1 MNNQPVLP
9 DNETLPIAA
18 ARSMAFLTLA
28 MSMGFVA
35 ILFFFFLKDVFHGV
49 MLWGVLLV
57 MLGLAVFSSTI
68 ALQRLMP
75 KIRCPHCAQPF
86 FARVT
91 ALFAKP
97 ARCAACNRSPATKID

>member
-1 MNNQPVLP
+1 MNNQPILP

-18 ARSMAFLTLA
+18 ARSMAFLTVA
-28 MSMGFVA
+28 MSGGFVA
-35 ILFFFFLKDVFHGV
+35 VLFFFFLKDVFYGI

-68 ALQRLMP
+68 ALRRLMP
-75 KIRCPHCAQPF
+75 KIRCPQCGQPF
-86 FARVT
+86 FTRVT

-97 ARCAACNRSPATKID
+97 ARCAACNHPAKD